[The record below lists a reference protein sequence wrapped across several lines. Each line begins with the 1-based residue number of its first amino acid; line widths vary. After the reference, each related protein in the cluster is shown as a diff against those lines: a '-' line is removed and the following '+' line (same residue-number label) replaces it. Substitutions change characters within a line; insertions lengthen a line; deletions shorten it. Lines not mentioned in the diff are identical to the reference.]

1 MPDETNQHQQTPSV
15 EEDPTYFE
23 LHAYSGATKHM
34 GGLSTTK
41 ELIELCGIDE
51 RTHVLEVGCGTG
63 ATARYLAKKLGCR
76 VMGVDIRASM
86 VERATER
93 AKRARVEDR
102 VDFRVASATDLPF
115 EDATF
120 DVVLLESVT
129 TFIEDKSAA
138 IGEYARVVKPGGCVG
153 LNEEIW
159 HKTPPPR
166 EIVEYAAQTW
176 DVQAEIPTLKDWEEL
191 LKASGLTVELASPRR
206 YGPLTDLSEIARYGC
221 RDFLTL
227 LWRTVKL
234 YFTSPAFRKYMRERR
249 RLPKGIWDYLGYAL
263 LVGRKQA
270 RE

>member
-41 ELIELCGIDE
+41 ELIELCGMDE
-51 RTHVLEVGCGTG
+51 RTYVLEVGCGTG
-63 ATARYLAKKLGCR
+63 ATSRYLAKKTGCR

-93 AKRARVEDR
+93 ATRARVGDR
-102 VDFRVASATDLPF
+102 VNFRVADATDLPF

-120 DVVLLESVT
+120 DVVLVESVT

-138 IGEYARVVKPGGCVG
+138 IGEYARVLKPGGCVG

-159 HKTPPPR
+159 HKTPPPL

-176 DVQAEIPTLKDWEEL
+176 DVQAKILTLDGWVEL
-191 LKASGLTVELASPRR
+191 LKDSGLIVELASPRR
-206 YGPLTDLSEIARYGC
+206 YGPLTDFSELARYGC
-221 RDFLTL
+221 RDFLTIL
-227 LWRTVKL
+227 GRSLRL
-234 YFTSPAFRKYMRERR
+234 YCTSPAFRKYMRGRR

-263 LVGRKQA
+263 LLGRK
-270 RE
+270 